1 MKFRIALGL
10 IAALLLTGRPAGVR
24 ADYIEYDLG
33 SLGKA
38 ITELAGAKLLGVETG
53 TDSSGNTGILIKTTK
68 ITLPGKAV
76 VQGGP
81 SPLLSYTHPNGTT
94 VHFPLE
100 DVKVIRAPT
109 SQQQFNKIKSQ
120 AGRDPEAVMKA
131 AVWALKKGLL
141 GDFYT
146 AVDRVIELDPK
157 HEAALKVRE
166 LKKSMK
172 EPLPANSEAEKKFR
186 GLVKR
191 PNMKIE
197 TSNHYMLMHDT
208 DAKPQKGKTKNRA
221 QLRLDLLEKV
231 YESFMLL
238 FHAQDVQLDIPTERM
253 MVVLFKNYDQFQEF
267 SIAIHPSLASAAGF
281 WDPIS
286 NVAYFYDFATDDLA
300 QALDKYAKVFRDEA
314 KDAKKWKNNPAAIR
328 YAKVIDMLLDVAKDN
343 SDITVVSHE
352 CTHQMAGNTGLF
364 PRHIRTPHWVHE
376 GLASY
381 FEVPAD
387 GVWAGIGAVSRRRVT
402 AYRQL
407 ADADRAKLIS
417 NVDFVVSDQI
427 FQLGS
432 EYGYAFG
439 WAMTHFMIENHLKEF
454 IDFYRILGEVPPE
467 VKLNPDLLQ
476 KLFHHA
482 VKSDMSTLDGE
493 WKAYM
498 KSLKTDL
505 EKLEE
510 SEEAKERS

>member
-1 MKFRIALGL
+1 MKYRIAFSL
-10 IAALLLTGRPAGVR
+10 IAALSLTGLAANAR
-24 ADYIEYDLG
+24 ADYIEIDLG
-33 SLGKA
+33 ALAKVIS
-38 ITELAGAKLLGVETG
+38 ELAGAKLQGIDLGK
-53 TDSSGNTGILIKTTK
+53 DSTL
-68 ITLPGKAV
+68 TLPGKAI

-81 SPLLSYTHPNGTT
+81 NPLLSYTHPNGTV

-109 SQQQFNKIKSQ
+109 SSQQFNKMKAR

-141 GDFYT
+141 LDFYS
-146 AVDRVIELDPK
+146 AIDKVIELDPK
-157 HEAALKVRE
+157 NEAALKVRD
-166 LKKSMK
+166 LKKTMK
-172 EPLPANSEAEKKFR
+172 EPLPQNSEAEKKFR

-197 TSNHYMLMHDT
+197 MSNHYMLMHDT
-208 DAKPQKGKTKNRA
+208 DPKPQKGKNKSRA

-238 FHAQDVQLDIPTERM
+238 FHAQDVQLEVPTERM
-253 MVVLFKNYDQFQEF
+253 MVVLFKNFDQFQEF
-267 SIAIHPSLASAAGF
+267 SIAIHPALASALGF
-281 WDPIS
+281 YDPLS
-286 NVAYFYDFATDDLA
+286 NVAYFYDFATDDVV
-300 QALDKYAKVFRDEA
+300 QSLDKIAKVFRDQA
-314 KDAKKWKNNPAAIR
+314 SDAKKWKNNPDAIR
-328 YAKVIDMLLDVAKDN
+328 YAKVIDMLLDVQKDN

-381 FEVPAD
+381 FEVPSD

-402 AYRQL
+402 AFRDL
-407 ADADRAKLIS
+407 ADADRTKIVS

-432 EYGYAFG
+432 EFGYAFG
-439 WAMTHFMIENHLKEF
+439 WGMTHFMIENHLKEF
-454 IDFYRILGEVPPE
+454 IDYYRILGEVPAD
-467 VKLNPDLLQ
+467 VKLNPDLLV

-482 VKSDMSTLDGE
+482 VKSSDMSTLDAE
-493 WKAYM
+493 WKSYM

-510 SEEAKERS
+510 SEAAKERS

>member
-1 MKFRIALGL
+1 MYLRIAFSL
-10 IAALLLTGRPAGVR
+10 IFALLLMGLPAGAR

-33 SLGKA
+33 ALGKA
-38 ITELAGAKLLGVETG
+38 IAELAGAKLQGMDMG
-53 TDSSGNTGILIKTTK
+53 KNTK
-68 ITLPGKAV
+68 ITLPGKAI

-81 SPLLSYTHPNGTT
+81 HPLLTYTHPNGTT
-94 VHFPLE
+94 VHFPLQ

-109 SQQQFNKIKSQ
+109 TKQLCNKMMTQ
-120 AGRDPEAVMKA
+120 ARNDPEAVMKA
-131 AVWALKKGLL
+131 AVWALKKAQLPE
-141 GDFYT
+141 FYKGIDK
-146 AVDRVIELDPK
+146 VLELDPK
-157 HEAALKVRE
+157 NEAALKVLE
-166 LKKSMK
+166 LKKRMK
-172 EPLPANSEAEKKFR
+172 EPLPDNSQAEQRFR
-186 GLVKR
+186 ALVKR

-197 TSNHYMLMHDT
+197 MSNHYMLMHDT
-208 DAKPQKGKTKNRA
+208 DPKPPKGKTKSRA
-221 QLRLDLLEKV
+221 AQRLDLLEKV

-253 MVVLFKNYDQFQEF
+253 MVVLFKNFDQFQEH

-281 WDPIS
+281 YDPIS

-300 QALDKYAKVFRDEA
+300 EALDKVAKVFRDA
-314 KDAKKWKNNPAAIR
+314 ARDARKWRNNPDAIR
-328 YAKVIDMLLDVAKDN
+328 YAKLIDMLLDVANDN
-343 SDITVVSHE
+343 SDVTVVSHE

-381 FEVPAD
+381 FEVPSD
-387 GVWAGIGAVSRRRVT
+387 GTWAGIGAVSRRRVT
-402 AYRQL
+402 AYREL
-407 ADADRAKLIS
+407 AAADRMKIVS

-432 EYGYAFG
+432 EFGYAFG

-454 IDFYRILGEVPPE
+454 VDFYRILGEVPPD
-467 VKLNPDLLQ
+467 VRLSPDMLV

-482 VKSDMSTLDGE
+482 VKSDIHALDAE

-505 EKLEE
+505 ERLEE
-510 SEEAKERS
+510 MQEEKERSY

>member
-1 MKFRIALGL
+1 MKLQTVFGL
-10 IAALLLTGRPAGVR
+10 ILGVLLTCLPGDVR

-33 SLGKA
+33 LLGKA
-38 ITELAGAKLLGVETG
+38 ITELAGAKLQGMDMG
-53 TDSSGNTGILIKTTK
+53 KNTK

-81 SPLLSYTHPNGTT
+81 TPLLTYTHPNGTM
-94 VHFPLE
+94 VHFPLK

-109 SQQQFNKIKSQ
+109 TKQLANKMMTN
-120 AGRDPEAVMKA
+120 ARNDPEAVMKA
-131 AVWALKKGLL
+131 AVWARKKGQL
-141 GDFYT
+141 GDFYKG
-146 AVDRVIELDPK
+146 VDKVLELDPK
-157 HEAALKVRE
+157 NEAALTVID
-166 LKKSMK
+166 LKKRMK
-172 EPLPANSEAEKKFR
+172 EPLPENSEAEKRFR
-186 GLVKR
+186 GLVKN
-191 PNMKIE
+191 PHMKIDM
-197 TSNHYMLMHDT
+197 SNHYMLMHDT
-208 DAKPQKGKTKNRA
+208 EPKPPKGKTKSRA
-221 QLRLDLLEKV
+221 AQRLDLLEKV

-253 MVVLFKNYDQFQEF
+253 MVVLFKNYDQFQEY

-281 WDPIS
+281 YDPIS

-300 QALDKYAKVFRDEA
+300 MALDKVAKIFRDEA
-314 KDAKKWKNNPAAIR
+314 KDARKWRNNPDAIR

-381 FEVPAD
+381 FEVPSD
-387 GVWAGIGAVSRRRVT
+387 GTWAGIGAVSRRRVT
-402 AYRQL
+402 AYREL
-407 ADADRAKLIS
+407 AEADRMKIVS

-427 FQLGS
+427 FQLGA

-439 WAMTHFMIENHLKEF
+439 WAMTHFMIEKHLKEF
-454 IDFYRILGEVPPE
+454 VDFYRILGEVPPDVRLSPE
-467 VKLNPDLLQ
+467 MLV

-482 VKSDMSTLDGE
+482 VKTDISGLDNE

-510 SEEAKERS
+510 MQEEKERS